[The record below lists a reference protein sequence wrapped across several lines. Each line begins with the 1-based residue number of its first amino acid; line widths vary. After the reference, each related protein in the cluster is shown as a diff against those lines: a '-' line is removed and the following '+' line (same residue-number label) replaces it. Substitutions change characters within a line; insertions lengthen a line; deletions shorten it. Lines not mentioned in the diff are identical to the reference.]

1 MRHAADMD
9 TTQHPSPTFQRLANF
24 LLRTLIENGGAASLW
39 GTEQR
44 QRGSVT
50 RISELPAF
58 LAVHG
63 RGCPSNIVEQCAG
76 NRRYAEC

>member
-1 MRHAADMD
+1 MGMSHLYQPLM
-9 TTQHPSPTFQRLANF
+9 
-24 LLRTLIENGGAASLW
+24 LRTLIDKGGAASLW

-50 RISELPAF
+50 GISELPAF
-58 LAVHG
+58 LAVHD
-63 RGCPSNIVEQCAG
+63 RGCPSTIVEQCAG